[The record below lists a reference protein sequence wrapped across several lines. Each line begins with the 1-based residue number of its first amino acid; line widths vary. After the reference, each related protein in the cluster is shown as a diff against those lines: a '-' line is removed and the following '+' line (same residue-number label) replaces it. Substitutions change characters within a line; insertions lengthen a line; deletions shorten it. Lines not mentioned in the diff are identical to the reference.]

1 MLPIFYGYNKMNT
14 NDRHTIIVELGYIE
28 IENCSIDKMI
38 EVLQKYR
45 SEYDGYMSLVP
56 EGGYSGFD
64 GYKILLSRD
73 ETDEE
78 IIARHA
84 AEKKRKEDTERTEM
98 NRLMQ
103 KKSLNAA
110 QKETLIKYIQEY
122 M

>member
-1 MLPIFYGYNKMNT
+1 MNT
-14 NDRHTIIVELGYIE
+14 NDRQSIIVELGYIE

-38 EVLQKYR
+38 EVLKQYR
-45 SEYDGYMSLVP
+45 SSHEGYMSLVP

-64 GYKILLSRD
+64 GYKILVERY

-78 IIARHA
+78 IIARHVE
-84 AEKKRKEDTERTEM
+84 EKKRKADAERTEM
-98 NRLMQ
+98 YRLMK